1 MFDQE
6 TSLLKLK
13 LVKEVLINVL
23 VNWELTILLLIFQT
37 LTELAIVLTIQY

>member
-23 VNWELTILLLIFQT
+23 VNLELTTLLLIFQT
-37 LTELAIVLTIQY
+37 LFELAIVLTTQY